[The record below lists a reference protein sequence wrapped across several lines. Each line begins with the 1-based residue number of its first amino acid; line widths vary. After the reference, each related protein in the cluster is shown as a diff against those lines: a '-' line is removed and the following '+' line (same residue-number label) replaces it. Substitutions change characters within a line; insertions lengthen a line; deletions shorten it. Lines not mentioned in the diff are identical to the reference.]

1 MVDAAT
7 MRRRQ
12 AAEAVLA
19 YLARHPRVVDT
30 EQGIAQWW
38 LPAVGVDVPRSDLHD
53 ALEELVQNHQLE
65 RLVLPDGGVL
75 YRAPTGQAAPP
86 AGGE

>member
-1 MVDAAT
+1 MADAAT
-7 MRRRQ
+7 ARRRQ

-38 LPAVGVDVPRSDLHD
+38 LPAMGVDVPRADLHD
-53 ALEELVQNHQLE
+53 ALEELVQAGQLE
-65 RLVLPDGGVL
+65 RQVLPDGGVL
-75 YRAPTGQAAPP
+75 YRAPGAHPAPAAD
-86 AGGE
+86 GD

>member
-1 MVDAAT
+1 MADAAA
-7 MRRRQ
+7 RRRQ

-38 LPAVGVDVPRSDLHD
+38 LPEFGVDVPQADLHD
-53 ALEELVQNHQLE
+53 ALEELVQAAQLE
-65 RLVLPDGGVL
+65 RQVLPDGGVL
-75 YRAPTGQAAPP
+75 YRAPAHAAPP
-86 AGGE
+86 ADGGH